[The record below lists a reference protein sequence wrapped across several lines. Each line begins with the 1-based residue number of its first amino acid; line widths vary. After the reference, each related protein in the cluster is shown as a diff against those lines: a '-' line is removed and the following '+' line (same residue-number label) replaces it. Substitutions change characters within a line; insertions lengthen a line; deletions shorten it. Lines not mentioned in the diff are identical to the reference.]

1 VYKGN
6 QLLRR
11 GIRRHLGLKEL
22 KFKIALIAGLVF
34 MVKLGK
40 QILVETSYMESVI
53 RIASVLMNCDYLK
66 ESKCNIE
73 TLGISKYSVDEI
85 KNLLT

>member
-1 VYKGN
+1 
-6 QLLRR
+6 
-11 GIRRHLGLKEL
+11 
-22 KFKIALIAGLVF
+22 

-40 QILVETSYMESVI
+40 QIVVETSYMESVI